1 MRLEVSGARPVFDKE
16 RRTMKRTATKLLA
29 IVFLLG
35 AGTVVLNACNT
46 VAGVGE
52 DVQAVGKGVTKGAEK
67 TKSKM

>member
-1 MRLEVSGARPVFDKE
+1 
-16 RRTMKRTATKLLA
+16 MKRTTTKLLTIA
-29 IVFLLG
+29 FLLG
-35 AGTVVLNACNT
+35 AGSVVLNACNT